1 MFLDASAIVAI
12 VAREADAVALAE
24 RAMPQRTR

>member
-12 VAREADAVALAE
+12 VAREADAELLARRLGE
-24 RAMPQRTR
+24 AATT